1 MSENRKYL
9 DFVGLTAYDGKIKEY
24 ISREIGKVDVDV
36 ITTDDILGIIGVETL
51 AFKFHEVFDPETGES
66 LGEEPMSTLR
76 ISSAIEEGNT
86 LYPTIYLDRQV
97 GSVKDCI
104 KVEVVWGEPGEDP
117 VWEAHVYDVE
127 TEETSG
133 EDLGVTVSGNIYHEN
148 GVFNITVTI
157 NGVSVTSTSSDFN
170 ISIVK

>member
-1 MSENRKYL
+1 M
-9 DFVGLTAYDGKIKEY
+9 
-24 ISREIGKVDVDV
+24 
-36 ITTDDILGIIGVETL
+36 
-51 AFKFHEVFDPETGES
+51 
-66 LGEEPMSTLR
+66 
-76 ISSAIEEGNT
+76 
-86 LYPTIYLDRQV
+86 

-157 NGVSVTSTSSDFN
+157 NGVSVTSTSSDFS